1 MSILPADEHSSVR
14 PALRALLL
22 LITCGSRS
30 GGGVKFLLAP
40 GLVSLILPLHFRPL
54 LALVFSLK
62 GLIVE
67 KPPGLARIR
76 TVDVLTIGADH
87 PDLSESGARS
97 YPEQSPQSTECERC
111 SC

>member
-1 MSILPADEHSSVR
+1 MSILPADERSSVI

-22 LITCGSRS
+22 LIACGRRRG

-67 KPPGLARIR
+67 KPPSLARI
-76 TVDVLTIGADH
+76 GAV
-87 PDLSESGARS
+87 
-97 YPEQSPQSTECERC
+97 
-111 SC
+111 